1 MAISLSAIWKAIK
14 SFGAT
19 VYKIAAI
26 ALPIIKALRQ
36 SSTEV
41 DAVCDR
47 IDAAVLKGEVAAD
60 DFFDRNLDT
69 LRSIKEIAADS
80 VALFHE
86 LGALCDD
93 AITFSQVDTPDQITP
108 AEAQKLAQRLDT
120 IRVLAKRVAT
130 KGEPL
135 EKALAEMK

>member
-1 MAISLSAIWKAIK
+1 MGFRLTDLWKAIK
-14 SFGAT
+14 AFGNT

-26 ALPIIKALRQ
+26 ALPIIRALRQ
-36 SSTEV
+36 SSSEV
-41 DAVCDR
+41 DAICDR
-47 IDAAVLKGEVAAD
+47 VDAAILKGEVEAD
-60 DFFDRNLDT
+60 KFFDRNLEAIKT
-69 LRSIKEIAADS
+69 IKEISSDS

-93 AITFSQVDTPDQITP
+93 AIAFSQVDTPDQITP
-108 AEAQKLAQRLDT
+108 EEALKLGQRLDT